1 MDYLLHHLLARSAH
15 DYGDKDAVVHGAEKI
30 AYRELNELSN
40 KLASVLRE
48 GGVRRGDRVA
58 IYINKSIPSIVFI
71 HGILKCGAVYVPL
84 DANAPLGRLAYMI
97 RNAGIEC
104 LLTSA
109 KFAARLPEMFLED
122 NPLKMVVLAD
132 DFDDLGEKPP
142 MRIIPW
148 EQVLD
153 HRETQPQGDSA
164 VETDLAYILYTSGS
178 TGAPKGVMIS
188 HLNALTFVNWAHDTF
203 KVSSEDRLSSHA
215 PFHFDLSI
223 FDLFAAFKA
232 GATVVLVPEGA
243 STFPIRL
250 ADWIENNQISIWYS
264 VPSVLSMMVMR
275 GQLDRYRYPNLRTV
289 LFAGEVFPIKYLR
302 ELMRKVP
309 HPEYYNLYGPTETNV
324 VTYYKVP
331 KLPSQRVKPIPIG
344 KACANTEVFALT
356 EDGKPVTGPGQEG
369 ELYARGSCVARGYWD
384 DSELSNRNFVVNHTQ
399 LHFQELMYK
408 TGDLVTMDEKGNYV
422 YLGRRDQMVKSRGYR
437 IELGEIEAAL
447 YSCPAVTEA
456 AAVAIP
462 DEMIGNRIKAFVVLN
477 KNGRQMDSRELQK
490 YCAGRIPAYMVPETI
505 ELRESLP
512 KTSTGKVDKVELTA

>member
-1 MDYLLHHLLARSAH
+1 MDYLLHHLLARSAQG
-15 DYGDKDAVVHGAEKI
+15 YGDKDAVVHGAEKI
-30 AYRELNELSN
+30 TYRALDELSS
-40 KLASVLRE
+40 KLASVLKE

-58 IYINKSIPSIVFI
+58 IFINKSIPSIIFI

-84 DANAPLGRLAYMI
+84 DTNAPSSRLAYMV

-109 KFAARLPEMFLED
+109 KFAARLPEMFPED
-122 NPLKMVVLAD
+122 NPLKLVVLSDELDGLEA
-132 DFDDLGEKPP
+132 KPP

-153 HRETQPQGDSA
+153 QRETQPQGDST

-188 HLNALTFVNWAHDTF
+188 HLNSLTFVNWAHETF
-203 KVSSEDRLSSHA
+203 KVSSEDRLSNHA
-215 PFHFDLSI
+215 PIHFDLSI
-223 FDLFAAFKA
+223 FDLFVAFKA
-232 GATVVLVPEGA
+232 GATVVLVPEGT

-250 ADWIENNQISIWYS
+250 ADWIETNQISIWYS

-275 GQLDRYRYPNLRTV
+275 GQLNRYRFSNLRTI
-289 LFAGEVFPIKYLR
+289 LFAGEVFPVKYLR
-302 ELMRKVP
+302 ELMGLIP

-324 VTYYKVP
+324 VTYYEVP

-344 KACANTEVFALT
+344 KACANTEVFALM
-356 EDGKPVTGPGQEG
+356 ENGQPVTGPGMEG
-369 ELYARGSCVARGYWD
+369 ELYARGSCVARGYWED
-384 DSELSNRNFVVNHTQ
+384 RELSNRNFVVNHTQ
-399 LHFQELMYK
+399 PHFQEIMYK
-408 TGDLVTMDEKGNYV
+408 TGDLVTVDEKGNYV
-422 YLGRRDQMVKSRGYR
+422 YLGRRDHMVKSRGYR

-456 AAVAIP
+456 AVVGVP
-462 DEMIGNRIKAFVVLN
+462 DKMVGNRIKAFVVLN
-477 KNGRQMDSRELQK
+477 NNGSQMDSRELQK